1 MLTALI
7 VGATLAMQAAPLD
20 QVGVGSQVTPAPR
33 QTNMLGG
40 LTDAASVQVKA
51 QAGDRLLLND
61 TVRVFYSRA
70 VATRNAAEMLSDL
83 CASNKKRTDLQLLM
97 SPIQRDARRFRVAAS
112 LGADGSCAPS
122 AQKLSLD
129 EVVLLEPGKPV
140 VLRGENGLTLQLV
153 RR

>member
-1 MLTALI
+1 MI
-7 VGATLAMQAAPLD
+7 
-20 QVGVGSQVTPAPR
+20 
-33 QTNMLGG
+33 GG
-40 LTDAASVQVKA
+40 LTDAASVQIKA

-70 VATRNAAEMLSDL
+70 VATQNAAELLSDL
-83 CASNKKRTDLQLLM
+83 CAVNKNRSDLQLLM
-97 SPIQRDARRFRVAAS
+97 SPLQRDSRRFRVAAS

-129 EVVLLEPGKPV
+129 QVVLLEPGKPV